1 MAGSRCEV
9 ILLTAWIEGLE
20 GSVIQTLP
28 ARLNLME
35 FLTIFL
41 SSLLTLLSPA
51 GVVLD
56 RVAEKS
62 IRDQFAAVEQ
72 LSVRVDSAPSYQIVQ
87 GKAERIRLAGRG
99 LFPVPDVRLDV
110 LELETDPININ
121 RRRLLRRGRIR
132 LEAPLRAGVRLVVKA
147 EDVNRALRSP
157 TVTNW
162 LREIGSRLLLGEGG
176 AEQVQGY
183 EFRNLQI
190 AFLDKQRFRLQATL
204 QTSDTDSLDLLV
216 ESGIEV
222 VAGHQFRL
230 VAPVVRLNGADLP
243 ESLVNAIA
251 TGIPERLDLRQLE
264 NAGITTRILKW
275 QADTQQLEL
284 AAFVQVRTDR
294 NFKE

>member
-1 MAGSRCEV
+1 
-9 ILLTAWIEGLE
+9 
-20 GSVIQTLP
+20 
-28 ARLNLME
+28 ME